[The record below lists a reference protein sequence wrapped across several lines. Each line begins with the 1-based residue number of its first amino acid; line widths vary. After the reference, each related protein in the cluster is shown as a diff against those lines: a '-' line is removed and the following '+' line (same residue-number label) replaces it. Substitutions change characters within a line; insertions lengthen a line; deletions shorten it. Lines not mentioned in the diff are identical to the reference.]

1 MNHRSSMINVS
12 PVLEWDTNSIP
23 TLKLISLQFE
33 NHVKKKNSCRES
45 ASTTSQTGGKSVA
58 NTLWLRAV
66 NIVKAVNLSMPDIST
81 KKLIFSQ
88 KKLVFSQKNALNRQ
102 CSLTVGWKLPDE
114 EEEFCLTR
122 NIHHLFLFAWL
133 FKPKLLFADAMRC
146 LRMSWRDKK

>member
-1 MNHRSSMINVS
+1 MNHKGSMINVS
-12 PVLEWDTNSIP
+12 PVLKWDTNSIP

-66 NIVKAVNLSMPDIST
+66 NIVKALNLSMPDIFT
-81 KKLIFSQ
+81 KKLIFSH
-88 KKLVFSQKNALNRQ
+88 KKTDALNRQ
-102 CSLTVGWKLPDE
+102 CSFTAGWKLPDE

-122 NIHHLFLFAWL
+122 DIHNLFLFAWL

-146 LRMSWRDKK
+146 LRMSWRDKKII

>member
-66 NIVKAVNLSMPDIST
+66 NIVKALNLSMPDIFT
-81 KKLIFSQ
+81 KKT
-88 KKLVFSQKNALNRQ
+88 ALNRQ

-122 NIHHLFLFAWL
+122 DIHNLFLFAWL

-146 LRMSWRDKK
+146 LRMSWRGK

>member
-66 NIVKAVNLSMPDIST
+66 NIVKALNLSMPDIFT
-81 KKLIFSQ
+81 
-88 KKLVFSQKNALNRQ
+88 QKN
-102 CSLTVGWKLPDE
+102 W
-114 EEEFCLTR
+114 CLKSTMFLDCR
-122 NIHHLFLFAWL
+122 VKTAWWRRRVLF
-133 FKPKLLFADAMRC
+133 
-146 LRMSWRDKK
+146 DKKYPPSFSVCLAFQTKIVVCWCYEMFAHVMVWQIRI